1 MQRKFLIAGRGGREH
16 ALAWKLQQELEKG
29 DRIYVA
35 PGNPGTAQMENVEN
49 VPVPEYDIG
58 KLADFAQEKEIA
70 LTIVPHEDLLA
81 MGIVDEFQGRGLQIL
96 GPSRRAALIESSKY
110 YAKRL
115 MVENGIPTVEP
126 FYVTHDMLEAQVHAK
141 QYLHDYNGVVIKKDG
156 LAKGKGVFVCRT
168 DEDIYKALKKIAGRN
183 DAISERLVVER
194 LLEGEEASFMV
205 WTDGKNAVP
214 LLTTQDHKRIY
225 DGDKGPNTGGMGAYS
240 RPAVTRGMEDR
251 IMNGIMLPTI
261 EALARDGR
269 PYCGVLYAGLMISDG
284 QLYVLE
290 FNARY
295 GDPETQVQMRLLES
309 GLLDISLA
317 CINGTLNTI
326 KPLWNA
332 EEAVCIVLA
341 TKGYPDDEEVRK
353 NSGTPIHIAE
363 NLPEYAFV
371 FHAGTGYRNGTLVND
386 GGRVLNVTTTGS
398 TLNEAVDRGYELID
412 LRMVGFEAQYGR
424 KDIGYKT
431 LR

>member
-49 VPVPEYDIG
+49 VPVSEYDMYR
-58 KLADFAQEKEIA
+58 LADFAQEKEIA

-81 MGIVDEFQGRGLQIL
+81 MGIVDEFQSRGLQIL

-115 MVENGIPTVEP
+115 MVENDIPTVEP
-126 FYVTHDMLEAQVHAK
+126 FYVTNDMWDAEMHARR
-141 QYLHDYNGVVIKKDG
+141 YMHDYDCVVIKKDG
-156 LAKGKGVFVCRT
+156 LAKGKGVFLCRT
-168 DEDIYKALKKIAGRN
+168 DEDIYKALHEIFGNKDI
-183 DAISERLVVER
+183 ISERLVVER
-194 LLEGEEASFMV
+194 FLEGEEASFMV

-214 LLTTQDHKRIY
+214 LLTTQDHKRAY
-225 DGDKGPNTGGMGAYS
+225 DGDRGPNTGGMGAYS

-251 IMNGIMLPTI
+251 IMKEIMLPTI
-261 EALARDGR
+261 DALARDGR
-269 PYCGVLYAGLMISDG
+269 PYCGVLYAGLMISDCRP
-284 QLYVLE
+284 YVLE

-309 GLLDISLA
+309 GLLGISFA

-363 NLPEYAFV
+363 NLPGYAFV
-371 FHAGTGYRNGTLVND
+371 FHAGTGYRNGTLVNE
-386 GGRVLNVTTTGS
+386 GGRVLNVTAVGR
-398 TLNEAVDRGYELID
+398 NHGEAIERGYDIINSGLA
-412 LRMVGFEAQYGR
+412 GFETQYGR